1 MAEVSHNSNL
11 SYKNKKLS
19 EKVKTSIATAKGIVS
34 TIKRTTD
41 SLGISMGVSN
51 NGGRT
56 ELSVKNNN
64 VIQLL
69 LELLNLVG
77 VTKEELIE
85 FLSNFLT
92 YIMPVMEVGVKSL
105 LLANLKNMISCAYDP
120 RIPESFRKYNLRGED
135 ATETN
140 RRGIDIGIESIDF
153 IDMLSKSPFGEGKD
167 FYFGID
173 NKSITNAYQLA
184 RADDFDAFLW
194 FVIHKAKFPSPSIV
208 NNENL
213 DSWFSGRY
221 KENLRLNNTI
231 DPITIG
237 YRDAKGNVNQGVTS
251 LFQDIILE
259 YPEPLSVTGQTTC
272 IMPGNTFVQKK
283 DGKYGSVISLCISA
297 EEKTAYTPDV
307 NNITSDSIRNE
318 DRVGTKYVSKNE
330 IVPVS
335 DDWTS
340 ANWYV
345 NPKRYFYQNL
355 GLDVYKKKKDLTQGR
370 NFAQEKP
377 ICNLQFFDQSSST
390 GQINGIVDNKI
401 RLTILPKPLLHIP
414 ELGEP
419 VWRFQRIMFNEK
431 GEPDKNGKYSIHPGK
446 FEKIEK
452 EVTEVTKI
460 TDGSDYEKITN
471 SIRTVIP
478 VTAYN
483 WIEVTNGNP
492 YATDIEIYKV
502 DNLKKILETT
512 IKIKG
517 YSYKYYKLNSDSEYK
532 IYFIIRPLP
541 KDNDVKK
548 TVPPV
553 ITDGKLSIKTIKKD
567 SLNKNKTIEYCLNKD
582 PKKIGISI
590 DKKSGSYKV
599 INTPNPQK
607 DILPYLQEVYK
618 GLTIYEF
625 NYDWVMGMKLFDAK
639 NIISR
644 LVESSLGAR
653 LGGSVKI
660 ALEKQQRIEA
670 VTKIVKEVIES
681 DDTELKDCYFSFSN
695 EVYDEMLRNS
705 EDMYHK
711 QITFSNNINLLKS
724 YNELRDG
731 IINFDNNATL
741 HEQKETLKR
750 LITKAS
756 ITKSEA
762 VESVNKQKVQFDF
775 INNIIENLITS
786 LVNSLLT
793 PKVIMVIMVNKKI
806 MGSEIGSISFEDVI
820 KSMRSLIVSIV
831 KEVKDAIV
839 QELLKLL
846 IDKLSPIVKLMGDMI
861 LQETL
866 GYYRDLMREILAEC
880 SFSLN
885 LPWMKNVFENTST
898 GEVDYADIDKSET
911 IVEKPLTNNC

>member
-1 MAEVSHNSNL
+1 MVKAANNTNL
-11 SYKNKKLS
+11 SYKKKTLS
-19 EKVKTSIATAKGIVS
+19 EKVKSSIATAKGIVS
-34 TIKRTTD
+34 TIKKTTD
-41 SLGISMGVSN
+41 SLGISMG
-51 NGGRT
+51 
-56 ELSVKNNN
+56 LSHDGFSIKNNN

-69 LELLNLVG
+69 LELLKLVG

-85 FLSNFLT
+85 FITKYLT
-92 YIMPVMEVGVKSL
+92 YVMPIMEVGVKTM

-140 RRGIDIGIESIDF
+140 RRGIDIGVESIDF
-153 IDMLSKSPFGEGKD
+153 IGMLSKSPFGEGKD
-167 FYFGID
+167 YYFGID
-173 NKSITNAYQLA
+173 TKTTTNAYQLA

-213 DSWFSGRY
+213 DLWFSGRY
-221 KENLRLNNTI
+221 KENLRLNNTV
-231 DPITIG
+231 DPIKIG
-237 YRDAKGNVNQGVTS
+237 YRDDKGNIKTGVTS
-251 LFQDIILE
+251 LFQDIIID

-272 IMPGNTFVQKK
+272 IVPGNTFIQKK
-283 DGKYGSVISLCISA
+283 DGKYGSVISMCLSA
-297 EEKTAYTPDV
+297 EESTAYTPDV
-307 NNITSDSIRNE
+307 NNITDDSIRNNE
-318 DRVGTKYVSKNE
+318 RIGTKYISRNE

-345 NPKRYFYQNL
+345 NPKRYFYQNI
-355 GLDVYKKKKDLTQGR
+355 GIDTYSKKSDLNKSR
-370 NFAQEKP
+370 NFAIEKP

-390 GQINGIVDNKI
+390 GQVNGIVDNQI

-452 EVTEVTKI
+452 EVTEVTDI
-460 TDGSDYEKITN
+460 TQLKGVKDYNKITN
-471 SIRTVIP
+471 GKKTTIP
-478 VTAYN
+478 VTAYD

-492 YATDIEIYKV
+492 YPTDVEVYTNV
-502 DNLKKILETT
+502 DNKQELETT
-512 IKIKG
+512 INVKPFG
-517 YSYKYYKLNSDSEYK
+517 YNYYKLEADKEYK
-532 IYFIIRPLP
+532 IYFVIKPVP
-541 KDNDVKK
+541 KDNDVRK
-548 TVPPV
+548 TTPP
-553 ITDGKLSIKTIKKD
+553 IISDGKLFIKTVKRD
-567 SLNKNKTIEYCLNKD
+567 SLDKNKTVEYCLNKD
-582 PKKIGISI
+582 PKKIGINI
-590 DKKSGSYKV
+590 DKKTGNYQV

-644 LVESSLGAR
+644 LLETSLGANF
-653 LGGSVKI
+653 GGSVKLSI
-660 ALEKQQRIEA
+660 ERQQKIEA
-670 VTKIVKEVIES
+670 VTKIVKETIES

-695 EVYDEMLRNS
+695 DVYDEMMKNS

-711 QITFSNNINLLKS
+711 HISFKNNSAKYETYKELRATIDSLSNNS
-724 YNELRDG
+724 
-731 IINFDNNATL
+731 TL
-741 HEQKETLKR
+741 HEQKEILKR
-750 LITKAS
+750 IITKAS
-756 ITKSEA
+756 ITKSDEVTPVDKA
-762 VESVNKQKVQFDF
+762 KVEFDF
-775 INNIIENLITS
+775 VSNLIENLITS
-786 LVNSLLT
+786 IVNALLT

-806 MGSEIGSISFEDVI
+806 MGSEIGAISFEDVI

-846 IDKLSPIVKLMGDMI
+846 IDKLSPIVKLMGDM
-861 LQETL
+861 LVQETL
-866 GYYRDLMREILAEC
+866 GYYRELMKEIMTEC

-885 LPWMKNVFENTST
+885 LPWFKNSFENTST
-898 GEVDYADIDKSET
+898 GHVDYADIDKSET
-911 IVEKPLTNNC
+911 IREEPLTNKC